1 MLPFVYLLTVLS
13 CGASGY
19 PAPNVASSIPQ
30 PEQQQQDP
38 KPSPP
43 NRLLLVRIRRLLL
56 MNSPWP
62 KYPAEL
68 ANTGAVHSFCI
79 AADEAAPTISAEN
92 REVLF
97 SPTCFVANKRI
108 RA

>member
-19 PAPNVASSIPQ
+19 PAPNVAWSIPQ
-30 PEQQQQDP
+30 PEQQPQQDP

-62 KYPAEL
+62 KYQAEL
-68 ANTGAVHSFCI
+68 ANTGAATS
-79 AADEAAPTISAEN
+79 
-92 REVLF
+92 L
-97 SPTCFVANKRI
+97 
-108 RA
+108 

>member
-19 PAPNVASSIPQ
+19 PAPNVAWSIPQ
-30 PEQQQQDP
+30 PEQRQQQDP

-62 KYPAEL
+62 KYQAEL
-68 ANTGAVHSFCI
+68 ANTGAATSF
-79 AADEAAPTISAEN
+79 
-92 REVLF
+92 
-97 SPTCFVANKRI
+97 
-108 RA
+108 